1 MGRLGSIL
9 TNSYLVYAVVL
20 LIIFGASGD
29 LNQNIIKYVSVASLL
44 SYAAISMYNKSMA
57 KKQLENN
64 DLSNFFISGESEKV
78 EYITVTCIHLSAIY
92 FLLKLTVL

>member
-1 MGRLGSIL
+1 MGRIGSFL
-9 TNSYLVYAVVL
+9 ANSYVVYVVVL

-29 LNQNIIKYVSVASLL
+29 LNQNIIKYVSVASLI
-44 SYAAISMYNKSMA
+44 SYAAISSYNRSMS

-78 EYITVTCIHLSAIY
+78 ELITVTCIHLSAVY
-92 FLLKLTVL
+92 FVLKLTVL

>member
-9 TNSYLVYAVVL
+9 TNSYFVYVVVL

-78 EYITVTCIHLSAIY
+78 EYITVTCIYLSAIY
-92 FLLKLTVL
+92 FVLKLTVL

>member
-57 KKQLENN
+57 KKQLINN

-78 EYITVTCIHLSAIY
+78 EYITVTCIYLSAIY
-92 FLLKLTVL
+92 FVLKLTVL

>member
-1 MGRLGSIL
+1 MGRVGSIL

-29 LNQNIIKYVSVASLL
+29 LNQNIIKYVSVASLA
-44 SYAAISMYNKSMA
+44 SYALISTYNKSMS

-64 DLSNFFISGESEKV
+64 DLSNFFISGESEKI
-78 EYITVTCIHLSAIY
+78 EYITVTCIYLSAIY
-92 FLLKLTVL
+92 FVLKLTVL

>member
-1 MGRLGSIL
+1 MERLGSIL
-9 TNSYLVYAVVL
+9 TNSYLVYTVVL

-44 SYAAISMYNKSMA
+44 SYAAISMYNKSMS

-64 DLSNFFISGESEKV
+64 DLSNFFISGESEKI
-78 EYITVTCIHLSAIY
+78 EYITVTCIYLSAIY
-92 FLLKLTVL
+92 FVLKLTVL

>member
-9 TNSYLVYAVVL
+9 TNSYFVYVVVL

-44 SYAAISMYNKSMA
+44 SYAAIS
-57 KKQLENN
+57 
-64 DLSNFFISGESEKV
+64 
-78 EYITVTCIHLSAIY
+78 
-92 FLLKLTVL
+92 

>member
-1 MGRLGSIL
+1 MERLGSIL
-9 TNSYLVYAVVL
+9 TNSYLVYTVVL

-44 SYAAISMYNKSMA
+44 SYAALSMYNKSMS

-64 DLSNFFISGESEKV
+64 DLSNFFISGESEKI
-78 EYITVTCIHLSAIY
+78 EYITVTCIYLSAIY
-92 FLLKLTVL
+92 FVLKLTVL